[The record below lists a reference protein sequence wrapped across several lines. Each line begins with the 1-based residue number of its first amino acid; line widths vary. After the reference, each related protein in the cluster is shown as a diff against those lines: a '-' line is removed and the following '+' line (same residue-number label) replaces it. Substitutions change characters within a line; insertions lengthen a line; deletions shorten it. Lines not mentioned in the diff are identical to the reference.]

1 MPLPLFSS
9 KLANKKKAG
18 STQLY
23 LDIAEIKEEVVVL
36 KNGALR
42 AVLMVSSIN
51 FALKSEDEQKAII
64 YAFQGFLNSL
74 DFPIQIVIH
83 SRKLDIDPYLE
94 KLEKKGHE
102 QTNELLRIQTEEYRD
117 YIQKLIDI
125 ANVMTKNFFIVVPFA
140 LGKKKERPWDK
151 LIAAIKQSEIIRY
164 RRKEF
169 EKHKTELL
177 KRVDHVIS
185 GLGGVGIRCAR
196 LNTQELID
204 LFYHIYNPETS
215 RREDLPDMEELALGS
230 GNDLGIP
237 QVKET

>member
-1 MPLPLFSS
+1 MSLPLFSQ

-18 STQLY
+18 STQLH

-42 AVLMVSSIN
+42 AILMVSSMN

-64 YAFQGFLNSL
+64 YAFQEFLNSL

-83 SRKLDIDPYLE
+83 SRKLDVDPYLA
-94 KLEKKGHE
+94 KLEERERE

-140 LGKKKERPWDK
+140 LGEKKEKPWDK
-151 LIAAIKQSEIIRY
+151 LIAAIKQSEVIRY
-164 RRKEF
+164 KREGF

-177 KRVDHVIS
+177 RRVDHVIS
-185 GLGGVGIRCAR
+185 GLGGVGLKCA
-196 LNTQELID
+196 LLDTQELIG
-204 LFYHIYNPETS
+204 LFYNIYNPETS
-215 RREDLPDMEELALGS
+215 RQEDLPDMEELALEGES
-230 GNDLGIP
+230 DLGIP
-237 QVKET
+237 QVKQ